1 MVFAGDHVGE
11 GAVAFKLGESDE
23 NGFGLGV
30 TSGSNDAAEAD
41 EGVASPVEKPGI
53 AGDDGLELFALHD
66 EGFDGALKHVFKALG
81 LRFVEGKGAEGRGGI
96 DTGKQGC
103 GGGIEHGY
111 AEVAGAI

>member
-30 TSGSNDAAEAD
+30 ASGSNDAAEAD

-66 EGFDGALKHVFKALG
+66 EGFDGALKHVFKGLKLGSLRVRGLKVGVALT
-81 LRFVEGKGAEGRGGI
+81 LASRVA
-96 DTGKQGC
+96 
-103 GGGIEHGY
+103 GGIEHGY
-111 AEVAGAI
+111 IEIAGAI

>member
-81 LRFVEGKGAEGRGGI
+81 LRFVEGKGLKVGVALTLASR
-96 DTGKQGC
+96 
-103 GGGIEHGY
+103 
-111 AEVAGAI
+111 VAGVVSSMGMLK